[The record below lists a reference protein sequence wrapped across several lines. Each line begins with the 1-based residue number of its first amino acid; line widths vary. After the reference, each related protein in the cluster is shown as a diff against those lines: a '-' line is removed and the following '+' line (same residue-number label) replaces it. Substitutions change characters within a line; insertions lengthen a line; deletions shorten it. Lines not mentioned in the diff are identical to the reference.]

1 MSRQSITNNYFPII
15 SSPMIHKS
23 VACDQL
29 LGDQSSDIFH
39 LILVSFKPYSFR
51 HVLIQSCACVS
62 LWPLQVSSREYV
74 KSSEDDMMRTYAA
87 APLLMLHLATLCP
100 LNALAPCLNLCS
112 MLQHMATLRRLS
124 ICSQQLI
131 SASLEV
137 RTCHLSKK
145 KKKKS

>member
-1 MSRQSITNNYFPII
+1 
-15 SSPMIHKS
+15 MIHKS
-23 VACDQL
+23 HAY
-29 LGDQSSDIFH
+29 DQSSDIFN
-39 LILVSFKPYSFR
+39 LISVPYSFR
-51 HVLIQSCACVS
+51 HALIQLCACVS
-62 LWPLQVSSREYV
+62 PWQLQVSSCEYV
-74 KSSEDDMMRTYAA
+74 KSSEDDMMRTYAT
-87 APLLMLHLATLCP
+87 APLLMFHLATLCP

-145 KKKKS
+145 KKKKADHCCTATHFLVFVKRTNT